1 MQEGRRRRQAAP
13 RPGAARGALEFGG
26 DVLVRP
32 GRGLRAMPAA
42 TVRVEL
48 RIGRFGERAVGG
60 SAFGRGRAPVD
71 GRAHQRVKERH
82 APARRQQLRL
92 HRRRGRAGS
101 DAEPLARAPQ
111 QRRVAERVGGG
122 DQHQQARVGGK
133 RFQAL
138 AEARLDPARERR
150 AGQDEAA
157 RELRRRQPAGKFE
170 QRERVAA
177 CLVDDALAHL
187 LVERAS
193 DDGVQQRLRVAPTQA
208 FDDQLR
214 QALEGV
220 VGLTCGQDQAQ
231 RFREQPARD
240 ERQRLQRRAIE
251 PLGVVDDTHQRAFA
265 GHVGE
270 QAQDRQP
277 DEEAI
282 GWRARHQPER
292 RAQRVPLRP
301 RQPLE
306 TIEHRRAQLVQAAE
320 GELHLGVDPGG
331 PGHAPFGCPLQRVL
345 EERRLPDPRLAAQ
358 HEHTAVPGPY
368 AFEHTID
375 ARTLV
380 PAPAQHELV
389 ARV

>member
-1 MQEGRRRRQAAP
+1 MPSRSHARHSSAASP
-13 RPGAARGALEFGG
+13 S
-26 DVLVRP
+26 
-32 GRGLRAMPAA
+32 
-42 TVRVEL
+42 
-48 RIGRFGERAVGG
+48 G
-60 SAFGRGRAPVD
+60 SAA
-71 GRAHQRVKERH
+71 AI
-82 APARRQQLRL
+82 
-92 HRRRGRAGS
+92 S
-101 DAEPLARAPQ
+101 TS
-111 QRRVAERVGGG
+111 RRVS
-122 DQHQQARVGGK
+122 GGK

-177 CLVDDALAHL
+177 RLVDDALAHL

-214 QALEGV
+214 QALERI

-306 TIEHRRAQLVQAAE
+306 TIEHRRAQLVQAGE
-320 GELHLGVDPGG
+320 RELHLGVDPGG
-331 PGHAPFGCPLQRVL
+331 PGHAPFGCPPSARARGAPTSRPPA
-345 EERRLPDPRLAAQ
+345 RRAARAHRCARPVRLRAHDRCPHTRARRPRNTSSSRACDESATGVSIGQARRRQKASLR
-358 HEHTAVPGPY
+358 
-368 AFEHTID
+368 
-375 ARTLV
+375 ARTGPLQ
-380 PAPAQHELV
+380 APRPQL
-389 ARV
+389 RRW